1 MNLFKSYRLLKN
13 YIKSLNPDLIHI
25 HQVNRLAY
33 FVSKV
38 AHVLS
43 IPVVTTA
50 WGSDVLLIPKKN
62 AFFHFLVKQT
72 LKRSKV
78 VTADSHNMIDA
89 MNKIVSSDKYI
100 LLQYGIDPI
109 QPEEK
114 QTIVF
119 SNRLHKKL
127 YRIDKVIDYFNEF
140 VQLHAEWKLVIGG
153 TGEETEALLKQ
164 VEKLNLTDK
173 VEFVGWLQKADNAA
187 WYAKSTFYIS
197 IPESDGTSVS
207 VLEAMSAGCVPVVSD
222 LPVSKE
228 WITNGV
234 NGVIEQLGKNPFV
247 QAIDLDGEK
256 CSEIN
261 QKKVQERATR
271 AASSKR
277 FKEIYLTL
285 INGK

>member
-1 MNLFKSYRLLKN
+1 
-13 YIKSLNPDLIHI
+13 
-25 HQVNRLAY
+25 
-33 FVSKV
+33 
-38 AHVLS
+38 
-43 IPVVTTA
+43 
-50 WGSDVLLIPKKN
+50 
-62 AFFHFLVKQT
+62 
-72 LKRSKV
+72 
-78 VTADSHNMIDA
+78 
-89 MNKIVSSDKYI
+89 
-100 LLQYGIDPI
+100 
-109 QPEEK
+109 
-114 QTIVF
+114 
-119 SNRLHKKL
+119 
-127 YRIDKVIDYFNEF
+127 VIDYFKEF
-140 VQLHAEWKLVIGG
+140 VQLHPEWKLVIGG